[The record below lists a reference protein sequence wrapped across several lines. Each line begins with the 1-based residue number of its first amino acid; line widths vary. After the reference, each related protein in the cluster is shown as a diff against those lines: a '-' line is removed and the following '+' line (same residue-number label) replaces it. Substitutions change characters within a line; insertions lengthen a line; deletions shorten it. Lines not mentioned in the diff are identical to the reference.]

1 MNQRPPGYRFA
12 PPCGARNFHAV
23 TEDGLKFR
31 PLRKKRGCCIR
42 PPAAQPRFSQRAPL
56 VGLIP
61 RRAALHLSPRQ
72 NEKRRT
78 RRLFPFWLRG
88 KDSNQ
93 RPPGYE
99 PDELPAAL
107 PRDIALFL
115 RALLDYHKARGKSRT
130 FFARRQF
137 FSRDR
142 NADDHQRRKC
152 FAVKPGITGFP
163 LAACC
168 AGAFRRG
175 ERERGAAG
183 AGEQREGFGWQSR
196 GAGV

>member
-1 MNQRPPGYRFA
+1 M
-12 PPCGARNFHAV
+12 
-23 TEDGLKFR
+23 
-31 PLRKKRGCCIR
+31 
-42 PPAAQPRFSQRAPL
+42 
-56 VGLIP
+56 
-61 RRAALHLSPRQ
+61 
-72 NEKRRT
+72 
-78 RRLFPFWLRG
+78 RG

-130 FFARRQF
+130 FFARSQI

-163 LAACC
+163 MAARC
-168 AGAFRRG
+168 AGAFRRVN
-175 ERERGAAG
+175 ESAARQERGSDEKVSVGKADGRVYNTERKSCQACLIMIIGWRKTKSFSPPSFAAQQNSK
-183 AGEQREGFGWQSR
+183 AVLPFTHYDRQRRGE
-196 GAGV
+196 